1 MPRVLGVIPARYAS
15 TRFPGKPLA
24 PLGDS
29 TLIEVVW
36 RAASASRRLDRLIV
50 ATEDRRIA
58 EHVEGFGGEA
68 MLTAPDHPSGTDR
81 AAEVA
86 RALDESFSIVVN
98 VQADEPLLRA
108 TSVDRLLEAFD
119 RQPVPDMATLAEP
132 ITSVEELFD
141 PHMVK
146 MVVDSRG
153 RALYFSRSPIPYRRG
168 AGPALPADFRENVE
182 PLDGALTGFL
192 KHPGVYAYTR
202 STLLELA
209 RLGPSALERSEGL
222 EQLRALEAGFVIQVL
237 DSDFC
242 SLPIDTPADLERVAR
257 FMTEANGWQRNGAPN
272 TSS

>member
-1 MPRVLGVIPARYAS
+1 MSLVLGVIPARYSS

-36 RAASASRRLDRLIV
+36 RAARASRRLDRLIV
-50 ATEDRRIA
+50 ATDDRRIA
-58 EHVEGFGGEA
+58 DHVSRFGGEA
-68 MLTAPDHPSGTDR
+68 MLTSADHPSGTDR
-81 AAEVA
+81 AAEVVRLLSDDYA
-86 RALDESFSIVVN
+86 IVVN
-98 VQADEPLLRA
+98 VQADEPLLRP
-108 TSVDRLLEAFD
+108 TSVDRLLEAYD
-119 RQPVPDMATLAEP
+119 DALPDMATLSEP
-132 ITSVEELFD
+132 ITRIDELFD

-153 RALYFSRSPIPYRRG
+153 RALYFSRSPIPYHRG
-168 AGPALPADFRENVE
+168 SGPELAADFRGNLPAREGE
-182 PLDGALTGFL
+182 LSGFL
-192 KHPGVYAYTR
+192 KHPGLYAYTR
-202 STLLELA
+202 ATLLELA
-209 RLGPSALERSEGL
+209 RLGPSPLERAEGL

-237 DSDFC
+237 SSDFC

>member
-1 MPRVLGVIPARYAS
+1 MSRVLGVIPARYSS

-24 PLGDS
+24 PLGDR

-36 RAASASRRLDRLIV
+36 RAAGASRRLDRLIV
-50 ATEDRRIA
+50 ATDDRRIA
-58 EHVEGFGGEA
+58 EHVERFGGEA

-81 AAEVA
+81 AAEVV
-86 RALDESFSIVVN
+86 RKLSESYSIVVN
-98 VQADEPLLRA
+98 VQADEPLLRP
-108 TSVDRLLEAFD
+108 TSVDRLLEAYD
-119 RQPVPDMATLAEP
+119 DALPDMATLSEP
-132 ITSVEELFD
+132 ITRLDELFD

-168 AGPALPADFRENVE
+168 SGPELPHDFRHNLPQSE
-182 PLDGALTGFL
+182 GALVGYL

-202 STLLELA
+202 ATLLELE
-209 RLGPSALERSEGL
+209 RLGPSPLERAEGL

-237 DSDFC
+237 SSDFC

-257 FMTEANGWQRNGAPN
+257 HMTEANGWQRNGAPN

>member
-1 MPRVLGVIPARYAS
+1 MHRVLGVIPARYSS

-36 RAASASRRLDRLIV
+36 RAARASKRLDRLIV

-58 EHVEGFGGEA
+58 DHVERFGGEA
-68 MLTAPDHPSGTDR
+68 MLTAAGHPSGTDR

-86 RALDESFSIVVN
+86 RALGESYSIVVN
-98 VQADEPLLRA
+98 VQADEPLLRP

-119 RQPVPDMATLAEP
+119 RTPLPDMATLAEP
-132 ITSVEELFD
+132 LTKVDELFD

-153 RALYFSRSPIPYRRG
+153 RALYFSRSPIPYVRG
-168 AGPALPADFRENVE
+168 PGPELDADFRAN
-182 PLDGALTGFL
+182 LARRDGALSGFL

-202 STLLELA
+202 ATLLELA
-209 RLGPSALERSEGL
+209 RLGPSPLEQAEGL

-237 DSDFC
+237 DSDFS

-257 FMTEANGWQRNGAPN
+257 FITEANGWQRKGAPN

>member
-1 MPRVLGVIPARYAS
+1 MSRVLGVIPARYSS

-24 PLGDS
+24 PLGGS

-36 RAASASRRLDRLIV
+36 RAARASRRLDRLIV

-58 EHVEGFGGEA
+58 EHVERFGGEA
-68 MLTAPDHPSGTDR
+68 MLTEAAHPSGTDR

-86 RALDESFSIVVN
+86 RALGESYTIVVN
-98 VQADEPLLRA
+98 VQADEPLLRP

-119 RQPVPDMATLAEP
+119 RAPLPDMATLAEP
-132 ITSVEELFD
+132 IREIDELFD

-153 RALYFSRSPIPYRRG
+153 RALYFSRSPIPYVRGASPELPLDFRRNVERRG
-168 AGPALPADFRENVE
+168 GELH
-182 PLDGALTGFL
+182 GFL

-202 STLLELA
+202 TTLLELA
-209 RLGPSALERSEGL
+209 RLGPSPLERAEGL
-222 EQLRALEAGFVIQVL
+222 EQLRALEAGFTIQVL
-237 DSDFC
+237 DSDFS

-257 FMTEANGWQRNGAPN
+257 YLTEAHGWLRNGAPN
-272 TSS
+272 SSS